1 MNQDTSHQ
9 QQQCSQ
15 DWMFT
20 SMSATSVCALRVH
33 SSHPQTQTHT
43 PFPPPHPHPNPPRDS
58 PRLIGRSGPGIYQIT
73 AFALGPSA
81 CESLC
86 APFKRNLYFP
96 KSCRSP
102 VIKPHWCS
110 KLNALGA
117 CLPRCWTPRLGS
129 LICGSELS
137 LLWENL
143 HDIIILQSPTPG
155 DMGFDYIVSPLLL
168 PISWF
173 FPYVFS
179 CRWSFLEGSSLFH
192 QLLFCR

>member
-43 PFPPPHPHPNPPRDS
+43 PFLPPPPHPNSPRDS

-81 CESLC
+81 CEILC

-102 VIKPHWCS
+102 VIKLHWCS
-110 KLNALGA
+110 KLMPWGLVFLGA
-117 CLPRCWTPRLGS
+117 GPPGWGAWS
-129 LICGSELS
+129 VAQNSHSCGRTSM
-137 LLWENL
+137 
-143 HDIIILQSPTPG
+143 I
-155 DMGFDYIVSPLLL
+155 
-168 PISWF
+168 
-173 FPYVFS
+173 
-179 CRWSFLEGSSLFH
+179 
-192 QLLFCR
+192 